1 MVIDEFYDYIT
12 LMTFEILYKYEDKKS
27 ISVDKLKTFRNAL
40 FEEVLDIYR
49 NNDRGHNYLQEEDK
63 WQGEV
68 TFNRVDEEE
77 CLSLFL
83 EEYDKYFYLDQG
95 IVCLK
100 DDVNY
105 DDVCE
110 LLRRVSVSQKVPNR
124 FRIVEDNKRLMGIL
138 EISTVEKAI
147 EKYSKI
153 EEKLEN
159 LYDKLFTSQD
169 NEGLRKEIKK
179 YLFMRYSFF
188 NYVSNLPYYKVEA
201 FQRTAMNYS
210 AEAKAEYDKCL
221 IDLNLWESE
230 YADPED
236 IFEHIED
243 RIYDMYQ
250 YAIFGK
256 KKQAL
261 YLDKIAEELNVLY
274 FFGTKIT
281 LNEDEFDFTKDYSD
295 IIETDIL
302 AKDQFEE
309 AYEKNPENFATL
321 HDPSN
326 EDLVFFMNYLN
337 KLNNFMDHYGESE
350 DLLSAKRRLLY
361 ALDNPDLIIFDENN
375 FNKVLNE
382 TKSIELDED
391 PFSFLG
397 SETYFMVQE
406 VFLTQPNEFTI
417 RKLLL
422 VSTYYDLTKDDD
434 FKEAIEDFKT
444 DSKYEFFYDVMFN
457 NGTEKRVDGLTE
469 NIKKLIFTKGDTN
482 KP

>member
-1 MVIDEFYDYIT
+1 MVIDEFYNYIT

-40 FEEVLDIYR
+40 FEEVLDIYK

-77 CLSLFL
+77 GLSLFL
-83 EEYDKYFYLDQG
+83 EEYDNYFYLDKG
-95 IVCLK
+95 VVSLK
-100 DDVNY
+100 ENVTY
-105 DDVCE
+105 DDVFE
-110 LLRRVSVSQKVPNR
+110 LLRHVRVSQKVPNR
-124 FRIVEDNKRLMGIL
+124 FRIVEDNKHLMGIL
-138 EISTVEKAI
+138 GVSTVEKAI

-159 LYDKLFTSQD
+159 LYNKLFTSQD

-179 YLFMRYSFF
+179 YLFMRFSFF
-188 NYVSNLPYYKVEA
+188 HYVSKLPYYKVEA
-201 FQRTAMNYS
+201 FQRTAINYS
-210 AEAKAEYDKCL
+210 AERTAEYDKCP

-236 IFEHIED
+236 IYEHIED

-256 KKQAL
+256 KKQTL
-261 YLDKIAEELNVLY
+261 HLDKIEEELNTLC
-274 FFGTKIT
+274 FFG
-281 LNEDEFDFTKDYSD
+281 LNEEEFDFTKDYSD
-295 IIETDIL
+295 VIETDIL
-302 AKDQFEE
+302 ANIQFEE
-309 AYEKNPENFATL
+309 AYEKNSDNFATL
-321 HDPSN
+321 HDPS
-326 EDLVFFMNYLN
+326 EEELVFFMNYLN
-337 KLNNFMDHYGESE
+337 KINNFMAYYEESE

-361 ALDNPDLIIFDENN
+361 VLDNPDLVIFNENN
-375 FNKVLNE
+375 FNKVLND

-391 PFSFLG
+391 PFWFFEG
-397 SETYFMVQE
+397 EIYFMVQE
-406 VFLTQPNEFTI
+406 VFLTLPNEFTI

-422 VSTYYDLTKDDD
+422 VSTYYDLTKDDEL
-434 FKEAIEDFKT
+434 KEVIEDFKT

-457 NGTEKRVDGLTE
+457 DGVDKRVDLSE
-469 NIKKLIFTKGDTN
+469 NIKQLIFTKGDTN
-482 KP
+482 KPQQ